1 MPSASPSPE
10 ENMLTLYQFE
20 GSPYSWKVR
29 IALAEKGIPF
39 QPVVPHNRE
48 TNLDFR
54 RLTPIGKVPVLVTED
69 GTAVCESTIILEY
82 LEERYPETPLLPPH
96 PADRARARMV
106 EEIADQYLA
115 PALRT
120 ALLARLRFEA
130 GQWHR
135 RPDPSPSQEAE
146 GLRAAVPYLD
156 HFNRLVQGRE
166 YFLNRFGMA
175 DIGLIPVLGRSGR
188 AVNLP
193 LAERWPALS
202 SWLERCLARPSV
214 AGTAPPPMKIV

>member
-1 MPSASPSPE
+1 
-10 ENMLTLYQFE
+10 MLTLYQFE

-29 IALAEKGIPF
+29 IALAEKGIPWK
-39 QPVVPHNRE
+39 PIVPRNRE
-48 TNLDFR
+48 ADPDFR

-82 LEERYPETPLLPPH
+82 LDERYPDPPLLPGH

-120 ALLARLRFEA
+120 MLLSRLRFE
-130 GQWHR
+130 GGVWHR
-135 RPDPSPSQEAE
+135 RPDPNPAQEAE
-146 GLRAAVPYLD
+146 GFRAAAPYLD
-156 HFNRLVQGRE
+156 HLDRLARGRE
-166 YFLNRFGMA
+166 YFQNAFGYG

-193 LAERWPALS
+193 LAERWPGLAA
-202 SWLERCLARPSV
+202 WLDRCLTRASV
-214 AGTAPPPMKIV
+214 SSTAPPPMKIV